1 MKRIFYKIIPK
12 KNWQIE
18 YADGESILIMLKI
31 CLPRIWPS
39 STLSKSIIR
48 DSNDKCWK
56 LSLSF
61 TIFRNSWPRVKIKSF
76 SESLV
81 HKSWWIILIH
91 LAWFFVF
98 SVRFSCP
105 TWSTSSCMFFFP
117 SLAFYLSF
125 FFSPLM
131 FSTDCQV
138 FSTSV
143 FSWHGQRVLNVFLF
157 MTLITFLLFCSL
169 SYDLLYFSGN
179 VASLIHK
186 SHLCFLLCVLPKTH
200 K

>member
-125 FFSPLM
+125 FFHLSCFPLIVRSFRLLSSHDM
-131 FSTDCQV
+131 
-138 FSTSV
+138 
-143 FSWHGQRVLNVFLF
+143 GNVFWMSF
-157 MTLITFLLFCSL
+157 SL
-169 SYDLLYFSGN
+169 WL
-179 VASLIHK
+179 
-186 SHLCFLLCVLPKTH
+186 
-200 K
+200 